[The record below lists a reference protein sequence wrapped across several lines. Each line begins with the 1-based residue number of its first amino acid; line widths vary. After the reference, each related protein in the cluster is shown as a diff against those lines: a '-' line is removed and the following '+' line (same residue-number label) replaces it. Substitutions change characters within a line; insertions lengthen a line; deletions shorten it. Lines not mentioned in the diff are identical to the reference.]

1 MIDDET
7 NVVRHEFDKENFEE
21 YLRYYLEDESITLT
35 DKQWSSIARYIDQ
48 QVDSFYYNLL
58 QDTQQYWEDG
68 IFDEEGGAVKFVRT
82 LGL

>member
-1 MIDDET
+1 MIYDET

-35 DKQWSSIARYIDQ
+35 DKQWSSIARHIDH

-58 QDTQQYWEDG
+58 EDTQQDWEDG
-68 IFDEEGGAVKFVRT
+68 VFDEEGGAKKFFRT